1 MNILAI
7 GAHPDDIEFGCGG
20 TLLKYIRNGHDVY
33 LLVMT
38 EGHRGGPARSR
49 QGEQQRAAR
58 ILKPK
63 ELIWGTYRDTELSP
77 KMNEMVQD
85 IESVLDRIQPQFTFV
100 HYEEDTHQ
108 DHRALAKAAVSATR
122 YVKNVLFY
130 EGPTSQNFT
139 PTVFVD
145 VKDTLEEKIK
155 LLLAHI
161 LHGRAQHA
169 AISTAAVACS
179 LVHQIT
185 KSCQAD
191 LVGVFLNHTRGLV
204 ITVRILLAKTIIAHV
219 FQHITIRLAHLNA
232 RVEKPV

>member
-20 TLLKYIRNGHDVY
+20 ALLKYIRNGHNVY

-38 EGHRGGPARSR
+38 EGHKGGPARSR
-49 QGEQQRAAR
+49 RLEQQRASR

-63 ELIWGTYRDTELSP
+63 EVIWGTYRDTELSP

-85 IESVLDRIQPQFTFV
+85 IEDVLNRIQPQFTFV

-122 YVKNVLFY
+122 YIKNVLFY
-130 EGPTSQNFT
+130 EGPTTQNFA

-145 VKDTLEEKIK
+145 VKETLEEKLQ
-155 LLLAHI
+155 LLKAHKSQVTKTNIEGLSI
-161 LHGRAQHA
+161 LDIAR
-169 AISTAAVACS
+169 STA
-179 LVHQIT
+179 I
-185 KSCQAD
+185 
-191 LVGVFLNHTRGLV
+191 FRG
-204 ITVRILLAKTIIAHV
+204 IAGRV
-219 FQHITIRLAHLNA
+219 QYAEGFMPLRLFINIRGF
-232 RVEKPV
+232 